1 MHRQILTFVVI
12 AALGL
17 AQADQQCGSQAD
29 GGIPNEEKAS
39 GHRLHY
45 SKAFIQEKAPHWEAT
60 AAYNGELTDV
70 KLTDYAGKYL
80 VMLFYPNAFTFVCPT
95 EILAFNDRIAEFREM
110 GAEVVAISVDSPYA
124 ALAWQNIPRSQGGVG
139 SLNIPMVSDGL
150 HSISKDYGVY
160 LSNMGVSLRGLII
173 IDGQGVVRQ
182 ITMNDLPV
190 GRSVDETLRLIKAFQ
205 FTDKNPVVCPANWT
219 PGQDTIIPDPTKK
232 LDYFQKVNKN
242 EL

>member
-1 MHRQILTFVVI
+1 M
-12 AALGL
+12 G
-17 AQADQQCGSQAD
+17 
-29 GGIPNEEKAS
+29 
-39 GHRLHY
+39 
-45 SKAFIQEKAPHWEAT
+45 FIQEKAPNWEAT
-60 AAYNGELTDV
+60 AAYKGELTDV
-70 KLTDYAGKYL
+70 KLSDFSGKYL

-173 IDGQGVVRQ
+173 IDGQGIVRQ
-182 ITMNDLPV
+182 ITMNDPPTGHLARTPSSPTP
-190 GRSVDETLRLIKAFQ
+190 RR
-205 FTDKNPVVCPANWT
+205 NWT
-219 PGQDTIIPDPTKK
+219 ISRKSTRMNCDPTVVYTSAKGSHNHFCEENH
-232 LDYFQKVNKN
+232 LLTRYVFVFVFLPPTLVSSLLGENTGIHN
-242 EL
+242 